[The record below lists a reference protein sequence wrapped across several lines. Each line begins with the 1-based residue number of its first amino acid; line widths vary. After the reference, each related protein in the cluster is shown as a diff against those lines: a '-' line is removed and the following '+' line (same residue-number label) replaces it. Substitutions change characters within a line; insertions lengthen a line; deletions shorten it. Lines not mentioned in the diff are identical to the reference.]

1 MGGLKKEEARAKKER
16 SKGKKMPYKTYQEG
30 SRRSTRAA
38 KEEPEAVK
46 TEELPAKDVEMKD
59 VTNTEY
65 TEEMK
70 LEGAEGDGAEKKKPS
85 WLNRSKEGGIKKL
98 PKEVVRRRRNFRLKK
113 MLTPKA
119 PIMVL
124 NELLGQTKVIYEV
137 SEPTPQLIRTQPAL
151 YTARTEYDNQ
161 KFTGLGPRK
170 EIAKNICAE
179 QVLQYITTKS
189 CLGAKDED
197 GDDEDMDGNQEN
209 GDKSKRPEMES
220 ETPWVSLASLALFKL
235 FNDWQA
241 QGYQLPPGIFRG
253 PSGSGP
259 SMANVNPAAIS
270 AKVAAASRAAVAA
283 SQPPQAATP
292 NAPKQKKPP
301 APKGEKTLPENP
313 QTKHPVQLLNEMTGP
328 LVYEQTGQTGVPP
341 NCIFTMAV
349 TVNGTTYSGQGK
361 SKKEAKKAAAISAVA
376 ELYCVH
382 YPVA

>member
-1 MGGLKKEEARAKKER
+1 
-16 SKGKKMPYKTYQEG
+16 MPYKTYQEG

-46 TEELPAKDVEMKD
+46 AEELPAKDVEMKD

-70 LEGAEGDGAEKKKPS
+70 QEGEEGGGAEKKKPT

-137 SEPTPQLIRTQPAL
+137 SEPMPQVIRTQPAL

-161 KFTGLGPRK
+161 TFTGLGPRK

-189 CLGAKDED
+189 CLGAKDDD
-197 GDDEDMDGNQEN
+197 GDDEEMDGNQEN

-253 PSGSGP
+253 PSGS
-259 SMANVNPAAIS
+259 STANPNPASIQ
-270 AKVAAASRAAVAA
+270 AKVAAAAAGGGGGGASRGAPPA
-283 SQPPQAATP
+283 SQGQPPQAVAQ
-292 NAPKQKKPP
+292 KQKKPA
-301 APKGEKTLPENP
+301 APKAEKSLPDNP
-313 QTKHPVQLLNEMTGP
+313 QTKHPVQLLNEMSGP

-376 ELYCVH
+376 EIYSVH
-382 YPVA
+382 YPAA

>member
-1 MGGLKKEEARAKKER
+1 
-16 SKGKKMPYKTYQEG
+16 MPYKTYQEG
-30 SRRSTRAA
+30 SRRSTRAT
-38 KEEPEAVK
+38 KEETEAVK
-46 TEELPAKDVEMKD
+46 AEEVAAKDVEMKD

-65 TEEMK
+65 KEEVK
-70 LEGAEGDGAEKKKPS
+70 QEEGEGGSAADKKKAS

-137 SEPTPQLIRTQPAL
+137 SEPMPQVIRTQPAL
-151 YTARTEYDNQ
+151 YTARTQYDNQ
-161 KFTGLGPRK
+161 TFTGLGPRK

-189 CLGAKDED
+189 CLGAKDDD
-197 GDDEDMDGNQEN
+197 GDDEDMEGNQEN
-209 GDKSKRPEMES
+209 GEKSKRPEMES

-253 PSGSGP
+253 GP
-259 SMANVNPAAIS
+259 SSANPNQPATSAKAPPPAAALGGPGWGKI
-270 AKVAAASRAAVAA
+270 AA
-283 SQPPQAATP
+283 SQPPAA
-292 NAPKQKKPP
+292 AMVKQKKPA
-301 APKGEKTLPENP
+301 APKPEKSLPENP
-313 QTKHPVQLLNEMTGP
+313 QTKHPVQLLNEMSGP

-341 NCIFTMAV
+341 NCVFTMAV

-376 ELYCVH
+376 ELYNVH
-382 YPVA
+382 YDPVA

>member
-1 MGGLKKEEARAKKER
+1 
-16 SKGKKMPYKTYQEG
+16 MPYKTYQEG

-46 TEELPAKDVEMKD
+46 AEELPAKDVEMKD

-70 LEGAEGDGAEKKKPS
+70 LEGAEEGGAEKKKPS

-137 SEPTPQLIRTQPAL
+137 SEPTPQVIRTQPAL

-161 KFTGLGPRK
+161 TFTGLGPRK

-189 CLGAKDED
+189 CLGAKEED
-197 GDDEDMDGNQEN
+197 GDDEEMDGNQEN

-253 PSGSGP
+253 QTGSGNT
-259 SMANVNPAAIS
+259 MVNPNAAAIS
-270 AKVAAASRAAVAA
+270 AKLAAAGGRAAVNA
-283 SQPPQAATP
+283 SQPPQAA
-292 NAPKQKKPP
+292 AVPKQKKPA
-301 APKGEKTLPENP
+301 APKGEKSLPENP
-313 QTKHPVQLLNEMTGP
+313 QTKHPVQLLNEMSGP

-349 TVNGTTYSGQGK
+349 TVHGTTYSGQGK

-376 ELYCVH
+376 EIYHVH
-382 YPVA
+382 YPTSA